1 MALPTYLELVNDVLV
16 RMREPEVSSVSQNTL
31 SKLVGKLV
39 NDAKRQ
45 VEDAYNWNALITDIS
60 IPTVAGTAQYTI
72 TNSGSRFVINEV
84 HNVTKL
90 FELRNVSVKTYNSW
104 EGSVAV
110 PPQNSPSYYTL
121 YGQSTS
127 GDAKVKLWPVPDA
140 VYNINYQLYIP
151 QEALSSDGDTL
162 KIPKEPVILGAY
174 ARALVER
181 GEDGGLNSSE
191 AYALYRSS
199 LSDHIAL
206 EASRYVEDSNW
217 EAT

>member
-45 VEDAYNWNALITDIS
+45 VEDAYSWNALITDVS
-60 IPTVAGTAQYTI
+60 VPTVAGTAQYTI
-72 TNSGSRFVINEV
+72 AGSGNRFLINEV
-84 HNVTKL
+84 HNVSKL
-90 FELRNVSVKTYNSW
+90 FELRNIPVKVYNTW
-104 EGSVAV
+104 EGSVTT
-110 PPQNSPSYYTL
+110 PQQSSPAYYTL
-121 YGQSTS
+121 YGQDTD
-127 GDAKVKLWPVPDA
+127 GNAKVKLWPVPDA
-140 VYNINYQLYIP
+140 VYNINYQLYVP
-151 QEALSSDGDTL
+151 QDALSSDGDTL
-162 KIPKEPVILGAY
+162 KVPKEPVVLGAY

-181 GEDGGLNSSE
+181 GEDGGLSSSE
-191 AYALYRSS
+191 AYSLYKSS
-199 LSDHIAL
+199 LSDHIAI